1 MSNIHSYRNTKAAL
15 TFSEEIALRI
25 ITEERQTPETNLT
38 PATAELER
46 QAGLSEKLKEFVA
59 NGQSFM
65 PFTKQEQDLISYYLL
80 SEQTLPSF
88 FKTTRS
94 SILEARPND
103 SRISRLSPRFYDEYR
118 LLSNKKDEL
127 NRMASKKNAMQGK
140 IRLLEPIVIE
150 QKEDLDFF

>member
-25 ITEERQTPETNLT
+25 ITEERQTPEAILT
-38 PATAELER
+38 PTTAELER
-46 QAGLSEKLKEFVA
+46 QAGLSEKLKEFIA

-65 PFTKQEQDLISYYLL
+65 PFTKEEQDLISYYLL

-94 SILEARPND
+94 AILEARPND

-127 NRMASKKNAMQGK
+127 NRMAGKKNAMQGK
-140 IRLLEPIVIE
+140 IRLLEPIVVE